1 MVFSNTLIKIKCC
14 GNELVLGIQRNQL
27 IRIYVF
33 NTKIYFYWIHT
44 NYYNI
49 NNNNLSEQYY
59 KFTIKNI
66 MLYI

>member
-1 MVFSNTLIKIKCC
+1 MYYI
-14 GNELVLGIQRNQL
+14 NELVLEIQQNQL
-27 IRIYVF
+27 ICIYVF
-33 NTKIYFYWIHT
+33 DTKIYFYWIHK

-66 MLYI
+66 TLYIII